1 MNPTDSS
8 PPSYHSVDG
17 KRQDIKNGEKAGNI
31 STKSTSGWRTT
42 LNREIF
48 HRCDSVARS
57 LAEQKRKAAMKQ
69 LLKSGFDITIKS
81 FDKVKAICWAANW
94 ENISVIRLLLEEE
107 EADVNANGPG
117 KVTLLHFAACK
128 GRLAVVRLLLE
139 KGADISVRDASGGD
153 GTA

>member
-1 MNPTDSS
+1 MSDKVRQTCVHQEQQMNPTDSS

-81 FDKVKAICWAANW
+81 FDQRLQLPILTYACLCLPNPFLCLFAKFEAIPILC
-94 ENISVIRLLLEEE
+94 LF
-107 EADVNANGPG
+107 DP
-117 KVTLLHFAACK
+117 
-128 GRLAVVRLLLE
+128 
-139 KGADISVRDASGGD
+139 
-153 GTA
+153 